1 MTSEEVHVKRHESGH
16 LVKPG
21 GKNAQHEQELPAS
34 GDYVQQRKGGISN
47 NKEPGSKPE
56 PDSPKKS

>member
-1 MTSEEVHVKRHESGH
+1 MKKHESGH

-47 NKEPGSKPE
+47 NKEPGSKPQ